1 MTGDIARGKRHAHH
15 ARHHDQ
21 AQNSAI
27 IHHDAEH
34 REQRYSGN
42 QHLRQA
48 LADQLAH
55 GIHVVGV
62 IAHDIASA
70 VGIKILDGQILHVV
84 EHLFPHLL
92 EGALRDDGHHLRIER
107 ARHQAD
113 GIHHQQ
119 DAHKAKDLA
128 RHSIPIARLIRVI
141 HDGDDVLHKDR
152 GNGTDDGV
160 DEDTHQ
166 RNRQQHR
173 IELKQRAQQAA
184 QYALGRALAASRR
197 LALRGG
203 IRIAII
209 RHLHHPPCS
218 ASCRP
223 RGKSRWSASIRRACQ
238 SR

>member
-1 MTGDIARGKRHAHH
+1 MAGDIARGKRHAHH

-21 AQNSAI
+21 AQNSAV

-62 IAHDIASA
+62 IAHDIATA
-70 VGIKILDGQILHVV
+70 VGIEILDGQILHVV
-84 EHLFPHLL
+84 EHLFPHLF
-92 EGALRDDGHHLRIER
+92 EGTLRDDGHHLRIEC

-119 DAHKAKDLA
+119 NAHKAEDPA
-128 RHSIPIARLIRVI
+128 RHGVPIARLICVI
-141 HDGDDVLHKDR
+141 HDGDDILHKDR

-160 DEDTHQ
+160 DEDAHQ
-166 RNRQQHR
+166 CNRQQHR
-173 IELKQRAQQAA
+173 IKLKQRAQQAA

-197 LALRGG
+197 FALWGSR
-203 IRIAII
+203 RIAII

-218 ASCRP
+218 GSYRP
-223 RGKSRWSASIRRACQ
+223 HGKFRWFSAIHRVCQ